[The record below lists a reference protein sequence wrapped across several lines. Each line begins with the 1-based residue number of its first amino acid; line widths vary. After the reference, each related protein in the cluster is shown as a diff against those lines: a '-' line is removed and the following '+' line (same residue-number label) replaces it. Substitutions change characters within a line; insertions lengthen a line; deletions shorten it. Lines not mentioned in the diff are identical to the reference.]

1 MNRETALIAMALLD
15 LLLTAAERIAGQ
27 IAQARKEGLV
37 TVEEQQE
44 RLARVD
50 AIRSIVGLPK
60 P

>member
-15 LLLTAAERIAGQ
+15 LLLTAAERVASQ
-27 IAQARKEGLV
+27 IAQARTEGLV

-50 AIRSIVGLPK
+50 AIRAVVGLPK